1 MHEYRAWC
9 GTNYVGIFVI
19 IDLRSL
25 QLDEDIRIHE
35 PSPQGV
41 LEDDC
46 PRSLESETSS
56 PKASTSDSDAR
67 SSTTTDSDP
76 RVNQNW
82 RGFFRIL
89 KKGPQHPFPTFPP
102 KSAPK
107 PKLTRRKSKRIREDF
122 IPQLNSPALR
132 SSFDADFCRFKS
144 SWKNYSLL
152 DLQVATN
159 NFSQGLYSHFFRE
172 LTLLW
177 SVEIQ

>member
-1 MHEYRAWC
+1 MQEYRAWC

-25 QLDEDIRIHE
+25 QLDEDFKIHE
-35 PSPQGV
+35 PSPRGV

-56 PKASTSDSDAR
+56 PKASTSDSDAK
-67 SSTTTDSDP
+67 SSTTSESDP

-89 KKGPQHPFPTFPP
+89 KKGSQNPFPTFPP

-152 DLQVATN
+152 ELQAATN
-159 NFSQGLYSHFFRE
+159 NFSQGLYSYLFRE
-172 LTLLW
+172 LTLHW